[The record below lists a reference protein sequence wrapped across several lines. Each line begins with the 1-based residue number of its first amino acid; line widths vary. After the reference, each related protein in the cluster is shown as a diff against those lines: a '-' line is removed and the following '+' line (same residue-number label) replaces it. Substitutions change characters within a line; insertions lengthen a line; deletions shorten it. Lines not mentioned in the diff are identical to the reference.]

1 MVKFDIVSGF
11 LGAGKT
17 TFIKKVLKS
26 LNNEKLVLIENEFGE
41 VSVDR
46 SVLEIEGF
54 DVYELSNGCV
64 CCKLKGDFLL
74 TLRQI
79 LSQDIDRII
88 FEPSGIFILDEIL
101 DVFKD
106 SDISAK
112 CYINTVTTV
121 VDAGNFS
128 KHVQSYSYFFKSQI
142 SNATS
147 IVMSKSQFL
156 KPSEVANIAQELRL
170 INENAKIITK
180 DWVDLTPSDILCL
193 INENPKYIIPDVTV
207 AHSKGH
213 DFESLG
219 FRPAGIF
226 ARRQLESILEK
237 CKNGVYGNILRGK
250 GIIRSLDSFLEF
262 QYTDGAYTISTS
274 KDVTMGVVSFI
285 GSNLQ
290 KETLSTIFQ

>member
-26 LNNEKLVLIENEFGE
+26 LNHEKVVIIENEFGE

-46 SVLEIEGF
+46 EVLEIQGF

-74 TLRQI
+74 TLRDI

-88 FEPSGIFILDEIL
+88 FEPSGIFILDEIF
-101 DVFKD
+101 DIFKD
-106 SDISAK
+106 SQISAK
-112 CYINTVTTV
+112 CFINSVTTI
-121 VDAGNFS
+121 VDAGSFS

-147 IVMSKSQFL
+147 IVLSKSQLL
-156 KPSEVANIAQELRL
+156 KPNEVSKVVEALRL
-170 INENAKIITK
+170 LNKDAKILTK
-180 DWVDLTPSDILCL
+180 DWVDLSPTDLLCL
-193 INENPKYIIPDVTV
+193 LNENPKYLPPDVT
-207 AHSKGH
+207 ATHSAGH

-219 FRPAGIF
+219 FRPTGIF

-250 GIIRSLDSFLEF
+250 GIIRSLDTFLEF
-262 QYTDGAYTISTS
+262 QYIDGQYTISTS
-274 KDVTMGVVSFI
+274 KNITSGVVSFI

-290 KETLSTIFQ
+290 KDTLSTVFQ